1 MKKSYLQRVMKLLV
15 LFLLAGFM
23 YVSAAGYSQQI
34 TFSGEK
40 VPFVEAL
47 GAIRKQAGYAVV
59 ADKALL
65 QFTRPISIAVR
76 DMPLTDFLIV
86 SAGLFCIGIYIVLA
100 KRNAIQILIG
110 IELII
115 NSAILNL
122 VAFGKYDK
130 VNNAGQSFA
139 LFAIVLAA
147 AAVAVALAIILN
159 VYRQYKTIDPAK
171 VERLRG

>member
-1 MKKSYLQRVMKLLV
+1 MITLSN
-15 LFLLAGFM
+15 FLLIG
-23 YVSAAGYSQQI
+23 
-34 TFSGEK
+34 
-40 VPFVEAL
+40 
-47 GAIRKQAGYAVV
+47 
-59 ADKALL
+59 
-65 QFTRPISIAVR
+65 
-76 DMPLTDFLIV
+76 
-86 SAGLFCIGIYIVLA
+86 AGLFCIGIYIVLS

-130 VNNAGQSFA
+130 LNNAGQSFA

-147 AAVAVALAIILN
+147 AAVAVGLAIILN

-171 VERLRG
+171 IENLKG